1 MDQATVYL
9 LWIVAEARRTF
20 FSAVRETDPLC
31 FDTFMALFLTRQVYV
46 PTNAES
52 KPTPLMVGLCFEQD
66 YGTINLQ

>member
-9 LWIVAEARRTF
+9 MNRGRSTF
-20 FSAVRETDPLC
+20 FSAVRETDALC